1 MSGVRQLYYRLDERV
16 RALSRGA
23 YAVLV
28 GLVSA
33 LGVFAV
39 GLVMNENTTLE
50 AVAMAISMTAVYY
63 IIDPNTTN

>member
-1 MSGVRQLYYRLDERV
+1 MSGVRQLYRRLDERV

-23 YAVLV
+23 YAILV

-39 GLVMNENTTLE
+39 GLVLNGNTTFE
-50 AVAMAISMTAVYY
+50 AVAMAVSMTVVYY
-63 IIDPNTTN
+63 IADPNTNN